1 MKIIVLIT
9 NIPTPYRLPLF
20 NEINGQLNE
29 KGMELHVIF
38 SESGYKRRKF
48 EIDFTKVN
56 FKYTILEG
64 GKITSQKD
72 SEKTY
77 FFYFGL
83 WKVLNA
89 IKPAQIIVAGFSS
102 ASIITALWSQKNKT
116 PFSIWSGSITT
127 EQRNTSFIRRLI
139 RKQLIQRA
147 YSFIAYGNKAKD
159 YLINNRAEPSKI
171 QIGINTVDTTFYQ
184 EETKK
189 LKSAFLESGIF
200 TFIYLGYL
208 VPRKNVNKVLEA
220 VRLLKEKRSDFR
232 LIIIGDGESKS
243 ELMEFSEKNQ
253 LNHQIEF
260 TGYKQKQELPYF
272 FAQADALLF
281 QSNFDIWGLVLN
293 EAMAAGICCLSTKNA
308 GASFDLIQENINGM
322 TIDYNQTQAVAEK
335 MNWMIDHRKEV
346 KLMGENASL
355 FIKENANLSKSAN
368 GFILA
373 LKEK

>member
-1 MKIIVLIT
+1 MKTIVLIT

-77 FFYFGL
+77 FFYSGL

-102 ASIITALWSQKNKT
+102 ASIITALWSRKNKT
-116 PFSIWSGSITT
+116 PFIIWSGSITT

-147 YSFIAYGNKAKD
+147 YSFIAYGTKAKD
-159 YLINNRAEPSKI
+159 YLIRNGAEPSQI
-171 QIGINTVDTTFYQ
+171 QIGINTVDTTFYK

-189 LKSAFLESGIF
+189 LKSTFLESGIF

-220 VRLLKEKRSDFR
+220 VRLLNEKRSDFR
-232 LIIIGDGESKS
+232 VIIIGDGESKS

-253 LNHQIEF
+253 LNHRIEF

-335 MNWMIDHRKEV
+335 MNWMIDHREKV
-346 KLMGENASL
+346 KLMGEKAIL
-355 FIKENANLSKSAN
+355 FINENANLSKSAN